1 MAACGCASELDM
13 RLLVLS
19 CTALVLLTACAPPR
33 QVSDSGFGAYAVSL
47 ATFDDGL
54 ALAWYDTRHG
64 NAEIYVR
71 PLDAAGGDAGSE
83 LRLTTTEAQ
92 SFEADIAPLGGAFA
106 VAWYE
111 KAPDGALRAQLGVW
125 SRDGAH
131 RWTTPLAIGMQ
142 SSRIPVV
149 RSFGGALFCAWVEA
163 AADGSETVWAGWWE
177 ADGRR
182 RGPPVAL
189 GRACATTWNLN
200 AAIADSGGAL
210 VVFDAQA
217 GTDVEELF
225 LATLADGRVTLT
237 QLSTDDGVRSKYP
250 DVALAGTD
258 AALTWFDERD
268 GNREIYLAVAPLRAL
283 SPVEPHARRITN
295 TAGESIGA
303 YVAWNRQRI
312 GLAWS
317 DEIDGNF
324 EVYFQSFDAGNYP
337 QAEPQRLTET
347 PTNSMIPAIKPWR
360 DGFAV
365 AWDEVTPGAAG
376 MHDETTRAE
385 VLFMTVR

>member
-1 MAACGCASELDM
+1 M
-13 RLLVLS
+13 RLLVSS
-19 CTALVLLTACAPPR
+19 CAALILLAACAPPR

-47 ATFDDGL
+47 AAFDDGL

-71 PLDAAGGDAGSE
+71 RLDATGDDAGPE

-92 SFEADIAPLGGAFA
+92 SFEADIAPLDDAFA

-111 KAPDGALRAQLGVW
+111 RAQDGVLRAQLGVW
-125 SRDGAH
+125 SRDGTH
-131 RWTTPLAIGMQ
+131 RWTTPLAVGME

-149 RSFGGALFCAWVEA
+149 RSTSDALFCAWAEA

-177 ADGRR
+177 LDGRQR
-182 RGPPVAL
+182 SPPVAL
-189 GRACATTWNLN
+189 GPASATTWNLN
-200 AAIADSGGAL
+200 AAIADSGAA
-210 VVFDAQA
+210 VVAFDAQA

-237 QLSTDDGVRSKYP
+237 QLSTDDGIRSKYP

-268 GNREIYLAVAPLRAL
+268 GNREVYLAVAPLRAL
-283 SPVEPHARRITN
+283 SPVEPHARRITD

-317 DEIDGNF
+317 DDTDGNF

-337 QAEPQRLTET
+337 QSEPQRLTET
-347 PTNSMIPAIKPWR
+347 PTNSLIPAIKPWR

-365 AWDEVTPGAAG
+365 AWDEVTPGAVS
-376 MHDETTRAE
+376 MHDDETRAE